1 MTRRRT
7 TKIDQDYWVAH
18 CEGFQV
24 RDGRKRIGFV
34 EEVLDGGRCLLIR
47 GGTLGRRV
55 VQVPAAEVLA
65 VVPREMRIWLRA
77 ATPTFVHPA
86 EVPLRNG
93 ELLTTERSRTPQIA
107 A

>member
-34 EEVLDGGRCLLIR
+34 EEVLDGGRSLSIR
-47 GGTLGRRV
+47 GASWGTG
-55 VQVPAAEVLA
+55 
-65 VVPREMRIWLRA
+65 
-77 ATPTFVHPA
+77 
-86 EVPLRNG
+86 
-93 ELLTTERSRTPQIA
+93 
-107 A
+107 

>member
-7 TKIDQDYWVAH
+7 TEIDRDYWVAH
-18 CEGFQV
+18 SEGFQV

-47 GGTLGRRV
+47 GGILGRRV
-55 VQVPAAEVLA
+55 VRVPAGEVLA
-65 VVPREMRIWLRA
+65 VVPREMRIWLRT
-77 ATPTFVHPA
+77 ATPAFVPRA
-86 EVPLRNG
+86 DVLRNG

>member
-1 MTRRRT
+1 MTRPRT
-7 TKIDQDYWVAH
+7 TTEIDQGYWIAH

-47 GGTLGRRV
+47 GGILGRRV
-55 VQVPAAEVLA
+55 GQVPAGEVLA
-65 VVPREMRIWLRA
+65 VVPRETRIWLRT
-77 ATPTFVHPA
+77 ATPAFAPWAVAP
-86 EVPLRNG
+86 VRDG
-93 ELLTTERSRTPQIA
+93 ELQTTERGRA